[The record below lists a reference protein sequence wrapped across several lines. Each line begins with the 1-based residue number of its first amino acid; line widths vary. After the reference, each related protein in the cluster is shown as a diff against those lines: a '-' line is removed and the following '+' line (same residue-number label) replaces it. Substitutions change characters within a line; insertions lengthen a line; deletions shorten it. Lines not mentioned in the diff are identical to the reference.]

1 MSGAT
6 GAYTMSCHKG
16 YLPKNEN
23 LRRTWKSLENVNKVA
38 MEVQENTRKQMRND
52 TITRRRRVTES
63 DDPLAEKRRE
73 KADLEFVC
81 DAVKKLSNAFSR
93 VERYGH
99 DVPCIRPV
107 RELCGKLKLQLNNE
121 YSTFNRT
128 IRSIRENEVPA
139 HRRIA
144 DCAESLCEAVNNIA
158 YDESEYIAKL
168 EDIKQYLGELLGIV
182 ETVLQLEYNRL

>member
-1 MSGAT
+1 
-6 GAYTMSCHKG
+6 MSCHKG

-38 MEVQENTRKQMRND
+38 MEVQENTRKQMRNN

-73 KADLEFVC
+73 KADLEFVW